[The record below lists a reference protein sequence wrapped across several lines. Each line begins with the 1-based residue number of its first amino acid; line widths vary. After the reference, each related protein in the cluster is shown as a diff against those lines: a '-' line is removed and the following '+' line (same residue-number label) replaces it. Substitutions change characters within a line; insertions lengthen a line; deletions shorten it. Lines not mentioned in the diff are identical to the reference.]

1 MEYLSIRALHERL
14 LQLSVEH
21 TYKPLFNGY
30 QIIVENHNARI
41 SIVEHF
47 GSYGNGKDK
56 LEVWDFTSE
65 PYGYMSIQECLDF
78 LGKKGFLAKL

>member
-30 QIIVENHNARI
+30 QIIVDNHNARV
-41 SIVEHF
+41 SIIEYF
-47 GSYGNGKDK
+47 GSYGNRKDK
-56 LEVWDFTSE
+56 LEVWNFTSE
-65 PYGYMSIQECLDF
+65 PYGCMSVQECLNLLD
-78 LGKKGFLAKL
+78 KKGFLAK

>member
-14 LQLSVEH
+14 LQISVEH

-30 QIIVENHNARI
+30 QIIVENHNSRI

-47 GSYGNGKDK
+47 GSYGNEKDK

-78 LGKKGFLAKL
+78 LGKKGFLAKW

>member
-21 TYKPLFNGY
+21 TYKTLFDGY

-41 SIVEHF
+41 YIVEHF
-47 GSYGNGKDK
+47 GPYGNEKDK